1 MRDHLDFENR
11 SANSKKKSRSWFPPS
26 PQVRHAGRNPEASDQ
41 TRAGRAPTLY
51 QSDAPATD
59 PTGPSP
65 QRPRPRSTIS
75 ANSPANFSNSMVIA
89 ASATIARL
97 SADSPASTIARS

>member
-1 MRDHLDFENR
+1 MRDYLDFEKPIR
-11 SANSKKKSRSWFPPS
+11 ELEEKSRSWFPPS

-51 QSDAPATD
+51 QSDAWQRTQLARH
-59 PTGPSP
+59 P
-65 QRPRPRSTIS
+65 QRPTTLDYIS
-75 ANSPANFSNSMVIA
+75 ELSREFSNSMVIA

-97 SADSPASTIARS
+97 SADSPASMIARS